1 MKKSEMKK
9 LVGLAY
15 FSSVDEM
22 TPRDICM
29 SYLSKHEW
37 RVITFGE
44 GGDGNETLDLLNL
57 NDFSRGKT
65 SFAYRNS
72 ITSFVALRANLDPD
86 SYEKYLAH
94 ELGHILLGHPLDALT
109 PEHEQE
115 ANEFAVAFTALK
127 PRFRFTRVISLVS
140 ALAFMLCTVGYFI
153 GFGIGKAKSSS
164 VYPALAPAASTSSE
178 ADVNKIVYYT
188 ASGDKYHNSGCPHI
202 KDRPTLSITLGQA
215 EVLGLE
221 PCKSCLPDKD

>member
-9 LVGLAY
+9 LVGHAY
-15 FSSVDEM
+15 FGSVDEM

-29 SYLSKHEW
+29 SYLSKHGW
-37 RVITFGE
+37 RVITFGD
-44 GGDGNETLDLLNL
+44 GGNGNKTIELLNL
-57 NDFSRGKT
+57 NDFSHGKQ
-65 SFAYRNS
+65 SFAYKNKLS
-72 ITSFVALRANLDPD
+72 QFVAINANLSAE
-86 SYEKYLAH
+86 SYTLYLAH
-94 ELGHILLGHPLDALT
+94 ELGHILLNHPLDALT

-115 ANEFAVAFTALK
+115 ANEFAVAFTGLK
-127 PRFRFTRVISLVS
+127 PRLRFTRVISLVS

-153 GFGIGKAKSSS
+153 GFGVGKAKFAST
-164 VYPALAPAASTSSE
+164 YPALAPAASTSSE

-202 KDRPTLSITLGQA
+202 KDRPILSTTLGQA

>member
-1 MKKSEMKK
+1 MKKSEIKK
-9 LVGLAY
+9 LARHAY
-15 FSSVDEM
+15 FSSVDE
-22 TPRDICM
+22 TALRDICM
-29 SYLSKHEW
+29 NYLKKHEW
-37 RVITFGE
+37 RVITFGD
-44 GGDGNETLDLLNL
+44 GGDGDKTLDLLNL
-57 NDFSRGKT
+57 SDFSRGKL
-65 SFAYRNS
+65 SFAYKNT
-72 ITSFVALRANLDPD
+72 ITSFVAIKADLDPD
-86 SYEKYLAH
+86 SYEGYLAH

-140 ALAFMLCTVGYFI
+140 ALAFMVCAAGYFI
-153 GFGIGKAKSSS
+153 GFSTGKAKATNI
-164 VYPALAPAASTSSE
+164 YPALASAASASSE
-178 ADVNKIVYYT
+178 ADPNKIVYYT

-202 KDRPTLSITLGQA
+202 KDRPTLSTTLGQA